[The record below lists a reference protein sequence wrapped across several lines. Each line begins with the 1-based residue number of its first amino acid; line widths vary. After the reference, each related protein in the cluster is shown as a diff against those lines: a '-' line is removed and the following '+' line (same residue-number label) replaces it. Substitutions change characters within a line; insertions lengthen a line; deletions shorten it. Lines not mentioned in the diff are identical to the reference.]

1 MRGLSTC
8 FALQNLRIGQ
18 IFKRDV
24 AFHTPSKAALLGYVK
39 LSNLVLSHHVLIIAR
54 LLQSDA
60 KTARL
65 EL

>member
-18 IFKRDV
+18 VFKRDV
-24 AFHTPSKAALLGYVK
+24 AFHTSSKAALLGYVK
-39 LSNLVLSHHVLIIAR
+39 LSDLVLSHRVSIVAR
-54 LLQSDA
+54 FLQSDA